1 MYATSSQQACPAG
14 LGDCGELRAAG
25 RLVSRSRF
33 HNSLTGGKFQ
43 VHAGRVVMRAD
54 RRVDGLAYA
63 RASVGGDDATRAVL
77 EICRRLDRRDI
88 NALFLSGAAISWF
101 NIIDLVAVFE
111 EVSRPLICLTYEES
125 EGLEKYLRE
134 YFPEPE
140 EKIERYRS
148 LGMREK
154 IRLKTGY
161 ELFVRVHGA
170 TVEEARILL
179 NKFTLD
185 GRVPEPVRLARMA
198 ARAARKV
205 EEELASG
212 SE

>member
-1 MYATSSQQACPAG
+1 MPLHLNKPALRVLGIAESFERPCALSADPVSTTPSPPMSSWSMLAG
-14 LGDCGELRAAG
+14 
-25 RLVSRSRF
+25 
-33 HNSLTGGKFQ
+33 
-43 VHAGRVVMRAD
+43 VVMRAD

-63 RASVGGDDATRAVL
+63 RASVGGDDATQAVL
-77 EICRRLDRRDI
+77 EIYRRLDRRDI
-88 NALFLSGAAISWF
+88 NALLLSGAAISWF

-161 ELFVRVHGA
+161 EVFVRVHGA

-205 EEELASG
+205 EEGLASG
-212 SE
+212 SQ

>member
-1 MYATSSQQACPAG
+1 MPLHLNKPALRV
-14 LGDCGELRAAG
+14 LGIAESFERPCALFADPVSTTPSPPAS
-25 RLVSRSRF
+25 SRSM
-33 HNSLTGGKFQ
+33 L
-43 VHAGRVVMRAD
+43 AGVVMRAD

-205 EEELASG
+205 EEGLVSG